1 MITLVEPINDTAVKP
16 LPWQRML
23 WVTWRQNRPTL
34 ISVPVIFAAFGLFLL
49 IAGLR
54 THHAYADL
62 IACHPFTSNTCQ
74 SMNTVFNSTYW
85 ALGNG
90 MNIALNL
97 TPALVG
103 AFAGASVLARELE
116 TGTYRYAWTQGF
128 GRARWTIAKLTII
141 AVPITLVAAALS
153 LVFTW
158 YFQPFLRQEGLTALS
173 DGVFVT
179 RPLAFAGWTL
189 TAIAIGA
196 FAGML
201 TRRTLPA
208 MAVTLGGYA
217 GLRAFAWLVLHPHYS
232 AGAFWLMQVIEA
244 SWLLVVSV
252 LLGAATVRLVRRYA
266 S

>member
-1 MITLVEPINDTAVKP
+1 MITLVEPINDAAAKP
-16 LPWQRML
+16 LPWRRML

-49 IAGLR
+49 IAGLA
-54 THHAYADL
+54 THHAYANL
-62 IACHPFTSNTCQ
+62 IACHPFTSITCQ

-90 MNIALNL
+90 LNIALNL

-128 GRARWTIAKLTII
+128 GRVRWTIAKLAII
-141 AVPITLVAAALS
+141 AVPLTLAAAALS
-153 LVFTW
+153 QLFTW
-158 YFQPFLRQEGLTALS
+158 YFQPFLRQEGMTPMS
-173 DGVFVT
+173 DTVIVT

-201 TRRTLPA
+201 TRRILPA
-208 MAVTLGGYA
+208 MALTLGGYLL
-217 GLRAFAWLVLHPHYS
+217 LRGFAWQVLHPRYP
-232 AGAFWLMQVIEA
+232 ADAFWTMQVVEA

-252 LLGAATVRLVRRYA
+252 LLGAATVWLVRRHA
-266 S
+266 N